1 MHPQSMLVVFI
12 LLLRA
17 VHLKLILIAGLNRV
31 SVEQG
36 VPVNT
41 IYVKKKKKKEVVFYH
56 RHSVLAVL
64 LCYESSAI
72 YFVLY
77 VLLLY
82 GLFFCLFRRVPS
94 QGLF

>member
-1 MHPQSMLVVFI
+1 MLVVFI

-41 IYVKKKKKKEVVFYH
+41 IYVKKKK
-56 RHSVLAVL
+56 
-64 LCYESSAI
+64 
-72 YFVLY
+72 
-77 VLLLY
+77 
-82 GLFFCLFRRVPS
+82 
-94 QGLF
+94 

>member
-41 IYVKKKKKKEVVFYH
+41 IYVKKKK
-56 RHSVLAVL
+56 
-64 LCYESSAI
+64 
-72 YFVLY
+72 
-77 VLLLY
+77 
-82 GLFFCLFRRVPS
+82 
-94 QGLF
+94 

>member
-41 IYVKKKKKKEVVFYH
+41 IYVKKKKKKG
-56 RHSVLAVL
+56 SCVLPQA
-64 LCYESSAI
+64 
-72 YFVLY
+72 
-77 VLLLY
+77 
-82 GLFFCLFRRVPS
+82 
-94 QGLF
+94 